1 MKTETST
8 PNFACPTCGT
18 KMEMTMKR
26 LLEEGIT
33 CPACSQQ
40 IALREDISP
49 RILERLRAHVARM
62 AARQAG

>member
-1 MKTETST
+1 
-8 PNFACPTCGT
+8 
-18 KMEMTMKR
+18 MKR

-40 IALREDISP
+40 ITLREDISP

-62 AARQAG
+62 AAR